1 MTLTS
6 TLLIA
11 VLSVFVILNEITF
24 FIALEFLVQ
33 QYKVQKF
40 YEEFQRKQE
49 KSSKKSEKRMLG
61 MTYARSATPPI

>member
-6 TLLIA
+6 TPLVIMTC
-11 VLSVFVILNEITF
+11 VFVILNEITF

-49 KSSKKSEKRMLG
+49 KSSKKSKKRMLG
-61 MTYARSATPPI
+61 MTYVC